1 LDEGLDSNL
10 YKTESKLIIPRALS
24 KRSTKIFLNGEKAM
38 VSKDNNSSYSKI
50 SSLNY
55 ICGNINMEEYLKPDL
70 DDLEY
75 DDAIKEDK
83 RSFCQF
89 VGERLKEKQIIM
101 NTFYYKENIRPITIK
116 IILLLLNIDLYFIFN
131 GLFYN
136 EKYLSEL
143 FHSNEEETFFSFIP
157 RSISRFIYT
166 TLVGFIIGIIIDCI
180 FIEERRV
187 KRIFLRERDKPVE
200 IRYEISIIITSI
212 KNRYYIF
219 IFLCLLISIFSW
231 YYAICFNTVYPG
243 IKMEWIKSSITII
256 IIMQILSIILV
267 LLESVLR
274 SLSFYYKSEKLYKF
288 KKLLS

>member
-1 LDEGLDSNL
+1 MDEGLDSNMH
-10 YKTESKLIIPRALS
+10 KTESKLIIPRAFS
-24 KRSTKIFLNGEKAM
+24 MKSTKRFLNRERTKI
-38 VSKDNNSSYSKI
+38 SKDSYSSISKNSSTNNK
-50 SSLNY
+50 
-55 ICGNINMEEYLKPDL
+55 CGNINMEEYLKPDL
-70 DDLEY
+70 DDLDY

-83 RSFCQF
+83 RSFCEF
-89 VGERLKEKQIIM
+89 VSERLKEKQIIM

-143 FHSNEEETFFSFIP
+143 FRSNEEENFFSFLP

-180 FIEERRV
+180 FIEESKV

-200 IRYEISIIITSI
+200 IRYKISMIITSI
-212 KNRYYIF
+212 KKRYYIF
-219 IFLCLLISIFSW
+219 IFLCLFISIFSW
-231 YYAICFNTVYPG
+231 YYVICFNTVYPG
-243 IKMEWIKSSITII
+243 VKMEWIKSSISII
-256 IIMQILSIILV
+256 IIMQILSIIII
-267 LLESVLR
+267 LLEAILR
-274 SLSFYYKSEKLYKF
+274 ALSFHYKSEKLYKF